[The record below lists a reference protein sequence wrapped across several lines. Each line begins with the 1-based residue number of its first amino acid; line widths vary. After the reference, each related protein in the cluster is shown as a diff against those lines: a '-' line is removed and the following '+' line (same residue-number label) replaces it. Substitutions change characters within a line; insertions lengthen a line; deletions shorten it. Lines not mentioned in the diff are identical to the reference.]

1 MWRVVLALP
10 LLIWLPGFLLYRL
23 PHGNRELRAALPA
36 EERLFWTVVL
46 SAATSS
52 ITALALAG
60 AGAYSLDRVLL
71 ANLAICVLLAL
82 VARGR
87 AGAARG
93 RLRLG
98 SDAAP
103 ITRTAAAPAV
113 LLLLAAG
120 IFFYV
125 PPAEYINGGRDP
137 AVYIVE
143 GIQLAREGGFFSD
156 DPLVRDVP
164 PETRDLFFRQ
174 EPPDAVFDS
183 RRFLGYFITD
193 MDRGIV
199 VGQFPHLYP
208 VWIAMAYELNGLTTA
223 RYVHGVWAIGGVLA
237 VYFLGAALL
246 GRRAG
251 FAAAALLTLNV
262 AQVWF
267 ARYFISEPFMQAL
280 IFAALL
286 AFVRSQDEQPQF
298 FAPVAGVLAGL
309 TVFAHLSA
317 AVFMAAL
324 AAAAIAG
331 RVMGGRLRASFLL
344 PLFGVGAAAI
354 AYYATVLPHYA
365 LSLPVR
371 VAAGERP
378 FLLLAM
384 TVIGL
389 TAGILFVRY
398 AGPRIAHLLDR
409 WLPPLGFGVLI
420 TLLVYCLFFR
430 ESRSI
435 FTQPPLEVEGLV
447 TFTFYYLQ
455 PICLIAA
462 LAGWAI
468 ISGERFRRALPFLAV
483 VAAYALFY
491 FYDARITPD
500 HFWAAR
506 RYMPVLLPG
515 ALLLAGAAF
524 FMPIGAGAHRWAAWC
539 ATRGATGARTAAG
552 ILVVFGLALQ
562 YGGGT
567 RPILRHTEHAGMIP
581 AVESLARRI
590 GPNDLLLTS
599 SYNASDAQTFALP
612 LAYIYDRNVLPLR
625 YNSPDPGTF
634 AAFLDW
640 ARQHFDRVL
649 FMGGGGTNL
658 LTREMTPKLIS
669 TDRFSVPFYDRAL
682 RAYPQGVD
690 SWEFDFGIY
699 ELSPEPVPAGP
710 IEIDIGSGFDLYVG
724 NMHAKGTSSEGRSFR
739 WTRGRSTVRI
749 VGTHPEISELV
760 LTLSGRLEQAGIAP
774 VQIVLNDR
782 LLATLSPP
790 DGYERYTVPI
800 PPDLA
805 REMAERDEASE
816 LRIETQP
823 WVPSELLGLP
833 DDRSLGIRLDRV
845 VIR

>member
-1 MWRVVLALP
+1 MWRLAIALP
-10 LLIWLPGFLLYRL
+10 LLLWLPGFLLYRL
-23 PHGNRELRAALPA
+23 PHGNRALRAALPA
-36 EERLFWTVVL
+36 EERLFWSVVL
-46 SAATSS
+46 SAAVSS

-60 AGAYSLDRVLL
+60 AGAYSFDRVLL
-71 ANLAICVLLAL
+71 ANLALCLLLA
-82 VARGR
+82 V
-87 AGAARG
+87 AARG
-93 RLRLG
+93 RFRLG
-98 SDAAP
+98 PDAP
-103 ITRTAAAPAV
+103 PVTRAAAAPAFLLV
-113 LLLLAAG
+113 LATG
-120 IFFYV
+120 TFFFV
-125 PPAEYINGGRDP
+125 PPAEYINAGRDP
-137 AVYIVE
+137 ALYITE
-143 GIQLAREGGFFSD
+143 GIQLSREGGFFLD
-156 DPLVRDVP
+156 DALVRDLP
-164 PETRDLFFRQ
+164 TESRDLFFRL
-174 EPPDAVFDS
+174 EPPSAPFES

-208 VWIAMAYELNGLTTA
+208 AWVAMAYDLHGLTGT
-223 RYVHGVWAIGGVLA
+223 RYVHGFWAIGGVLA
-237 VYFLGAALL
+237 VYFLGAALF
-246 GRRAG
+246 GRRAA
-251 FAAAALLTLNV
+251 FAAAGLLTLNV

-267 ARYFISEPFMQAL
+267 ARYFIAEPFMQVF

-286 AFVRSQDEQPQF
+286 AFVRSHDEHQRF

-309 TVFAHLSA
+309 AIFAHLSA

-331 RVMGGRLRASFLL
+331 RLMGDRLRASFLL
-344 PLFGVGAAAI
+344 PLFGVGAVAI
-354 AYYATVLPHYA
+354 AYYVAVLPHYA

-371 VAAGERP
+371 VAAGEQP
-378 FLLLAM
+378 FLVLAA
-384 TVIGL
+384 TVVGL
-389 TAGILFVRY
+389 TAGVLFVRY
-398 AGPRIAHLLDR
+398 AGTRLASLLDR
-409 WLPPLGFGVLI
+409 WLPPLSFGVLV
-420 TLLVYCLFFR
+420 TLLLYCLFFR

-455 PICLIAA
+455 PIGLIAA

-468 ISGERFRRALPFLAV
+468 VSGERFRRALPFLAV

-524 FMPIGAGAHRWAAWC
+524 FMRIGNGGRRWLAWC
-539 ATRGATGARTAAG
+539 TTPGATAARAGAG
-552 ILVVFGLALQ
+552 ILVLSGLAVL
-562 YGGGT
+562 YGAGT

-590 GPNDLLLTS
+590 GPDDLLVMS
-599 SYNASDAQTFALP
+599 SRGASDTQTLALP

-625 YNSPDPGTF
+625 YNSPDPEAFG
-634 AAFLDW
+634 AFLDW
-640 ARQHFDRVL
+640 ARQHYDRVL
-649 FMGGGGTNL
+649 FMGDGGTNL
-658 LTREMTPKLIS
+658 LTRQITPKMIS

-699 ELSPEPVPAGP
+699 ELLPEPVPPGP
-710 IEIDIGSGFDLYVG
+710 VEIDVGSGFDLYVG

-739 WTRGRSTVRI
+739 WTRARSTVWI
-749 VGTHPEISELV
+749 VGTHPEASELV
-760 LTLSGRLEQAGIAP
+760 LTLSGRLAQAGIVP
-774 VQIVLNDR
+774 VRIWLNDY
-782 LLATLSPP
+782 LLGTPSPP
-790 DGYERYTVPI
+790 DGYNRYTLPI
-800 PPDLA
+800 PPRLA
-805 REMAERDEASE
+805 REMAEREDASE
-816 LRIETQP
+816 LRIETEP
-823 WVPSELLGLP
+823 WVPSQLLGLP

>member
-1 MWRVVLALP
+1 MWRVALALP
-10 LLIWLPGFLLYRL
+10 LLIWLPGFLLFRL
-23 PHGNRELRAALPA
+23 PRGNRSLRAALPA
-36 EERLFWTVVL
+36 EERLFWSVVL
-46 SAATSS
+46 SAAVSS
-52 ITALALAG
+52 IGALALAG

-71 ANLAICVLLAL
+71 VNLALCVLLAL
-82 VARGR
+82 
-87 AGAARG
+87 AARG
-93 RLRLG
+93 RFRLG
-98 SDAAP
+98 AEAAP
-103 ITRTAAAPAV
+103 VTRTAAAPAA

-120 IFFYV
+120 IFFFV

-137 AVYIVE
+137 GLYIAE
-143 GIQLAREGGFFSD
+143 GIQLSREGGFFSD
-156 DPLVRDVP
+156 DPLVRDL
-164 PETRDLFFRQ
+164 PEASRDLFFRP
-174 EPPDAVFDS
+174 EPANAVFES
-183 RRFLGYFITD
+183 ARFMGYFVRD
-193 MDRGIV
+193 FDQGVV

-208 VWIAMAYELNGLTTA
+208 AWIALAYEMNGLTGA
-223 RYVHGVWAIGGVLA
+223 RYVHGLWAVGGVLA
-237 VYFLGAALL
+237 VYFLGAALF

-251 FAAAALLTLNV
+251 FVAAGLLTLNV

-267 ARYFISEPFMQAL
+267 ARYFISEPFLQVFV
-280 IFAALL
+280 FAALL
-286 AFVRSQDEQPQF
+286 AFVRSQDEQPRF
-298 FAPVAGVLAGL
+298 FAPIAGVLASL
-309 TVFAHLSA
+309 TIFAHLSG

-324 AAAAIAG
+324 GAAAIAA
-331 RVMGGRLRASFLL
+331 RILGGRLHLSFLL

-354 AYYATVLPHYA
+354 FYYVTVLPHYA

-371 VAAGERP
+371 VAAGRQP
-378 FLLLAM
+378 FQLLAA
-384 TVIGL
+384 TVAGL
-389 TAGILFVRY
+389 TAGVLFVRF
-398 AGPRIAHLLDR
+398 AGPRIARLLDR
-409 WLPPLGFGVLI
+409 WLPPLGFGILM
-420 TLLVYCLFFR
+420 TLLVYGLFFR

-447 TFTFYYLQ
+447 TFMFYYLQ
-455 PICLIAA
+455 PIGLIAA
-462 LAGWAI
+462 LAGWAL
-468 ISGERFRRALPFLAV
+468 ISGDRFRRALPFLAV
-483 VAAYALFY
+483 VAAYSLFY

-506 RYMPVLLPG
+506 RYMPVLLPA

-524 FMPIGAGAHRWAAWC
+524 FTPIGAGARRWAAWC
-539 ATRGATGARTAAG
+539 ATPGATGARTAAG
-552 ILVVFGLALQ
+552 ILVVFGLAVQ
-562 YGGGT
+562 YGSAM

-590 GPNDLLLTS
+590 GPNDLLVVS
-599 SYNASDAQTFALP
+599 SRSASEAQTFALP
-612 LAYIYDRNVLPLR
+612 LAYIYDRNVLALR
-625 YNSPDPGTF
+625 YSSPDPEAFGV
-634 AAFLDW
+634 FLDW
-640 ARQHFDRVL
+640 ARRHYDRVL

-658 LTREMTPKLIS
+658 LTRRITPKMIS

-699 ELSPEPVPAGP
+699 ELSPEPVPPGP
-710 IEIDIGSGFDLYVG
+710 VEIDIGSGFDLYVG

-739 WTRGRSTVRI
+739 WTRARSTVWI
-749 VGTHPEISELV
+749 VGAPPEASELV

-782 LLATLSPP
+782 LLATLSPG

-823 WVPSELLGLP
+823 WTPSRLLGLP
-833 DDRSLGIRLDRV
+833 DDRNLGIRLDRV